1 VERRFKMAEFL
12 EVPGGGE
19 LQSGQMKMFDVGNR
33 EILLARVGEDFY
45 AADDR
50 CPHMG
55 ARLSE
60 GKLEK
65 TVVTCPRHHSQF
77 DLVDGHAVRWTDY
90 SGIKLSMAKAFKSPR
105 PVKTYKVK
113 VEEGKVMVE
122 VGEVPAGV

>member
-1 VERRFKMAEFL
+1 MAEFM
-12 EVPGGGE
+12 EVPGANE

-45 AADDR
+45 AADNR

-55 ARLSE
+55 GHLSE

-77 DLVDGHAVRWTDY
+77 DLVDGHVVRWTDW
-90 SGIKLSMAKAFKSPR
+90 SGLKLSMARVLKSPR
-105 PVKTYKVK
+105 PVKTYRVK
-113 VEEGKVMVE
+113 VEGGKVLVG
-122 VGEVPAGV
+122 VGEMPAGVP